1 MEVRAV
7 IIRDATNPAYGY
19 FMRIT
24 GMFALMHL
32 PHAQDEKATPP
43 LPPALCDH
51 CRIPAA
57 FKAEFLDVKLGR
69 QVRVHQCTNC
79 AKVIWEGE

>member
-7 IIRDATNPAYGY
+7 IIRDAIYPAYGY

-32 PHAQDEKATPP
+32 PQTQNEVTTPP
-43 LPPALCDH
+43 QQPRLCDH
-51 CRIPAA
+51 CRIPAT
-57 FKAEFLDVKLGR
+57 FKAEVLDVKRGR

>member
-1 MEVRAV
+1 V
-7 IIRDATNPAYGY
+7 IIRDANNPGNGY

-24 GMFALMHL
+24 GVFALMHS
-32 PHAQDEKATPP
+32 PQTQNEVTTPP
-43 LPPALCDH
+43 QQPRLCDH

-57 FKAEFLDVKLGR
+57 FRAEVLDVR
-69 QVRVHQCTNC
+69 RDRRVQVYQCTNC